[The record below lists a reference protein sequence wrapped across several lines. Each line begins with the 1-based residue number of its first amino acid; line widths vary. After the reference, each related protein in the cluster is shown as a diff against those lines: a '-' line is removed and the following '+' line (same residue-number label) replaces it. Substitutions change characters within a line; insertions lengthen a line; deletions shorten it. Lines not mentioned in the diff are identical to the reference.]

1 MKKVMVVT
9 GASRGIGASIARH
22 AGRAGYS
29 VAINYREQADK
40 AEEVVKAIEA
50 DGGEAK
56 AFQADV
62 SIEEDVVRLFNEVDE
77 ALGPVTALANNAG
90 IMIVDRVEDM
100 KADEL
105 NRLWSVNITGSF
117 LCAREAI
124 KRMSTKHGGKGGVIV
139 NLSSIAGKK
148 GGRGER
154 VHYAASK
161 GAINTMTLGLSTEVA
176 GEGIRVNAA
185 LPGLVDTDM
194 HEPWGGKKRIDTIGP
209 TIPIGRAGVPDDV
222 GAAVVW
228 LMSDEAG
235 FITGELLE
243 IGGGS

>member
-9 GASRGIGASIARH
+9 GASRSIGASIARH
-22 AGRAGYS
+22 AGKAGYS
-29 VAINYREQADK
+29 VAVHYREKSDK
-40 AEEVVKAIEA
+40 ADQVAAAIEA
-50 DGGEAK
+50 DGAEAK
-56 AFQADV
+56 TFQADV
-62 SIEEDVVRLFNEVDE
+62 SNEDDVVRLFNEVDE
-77 ALGPVTALANNAG
+77 ALGPVTHLANNAG

-117 LCAREAI
+117 LCAREVI
-124 KRMSTKHGGKGGVIV
+124 KRMSTKHGGEGGAIV

-161 GAINTMTLGLSTEVA
+161 GAINTMTLGLATEVA
-176 GEGIRVNAA
+176 GEGIRVNAV

-209 TIPIGRAGVPDDV
+209 TIPLGRAGVPDDI

-228 LMSDEAG
+228 LMSDEAS

>member
-1 MKKVMVVT
+1 MKKIMVVT

-22 AGRAGYS
+22 AGKAGYS
-29 VAINYREQADK
+29 VAVNYRDKSDK
-40 AEEVVKAIEA
+40 AEEVATAIEA
-50 DGGEAK
+50 DGAEAK
-56 AFQADV
+56 TFQADV
-62 SIEEDVVRLFNEVDE
+62 SNEDDVVRLFNEVDE
-77 ALGPVTALANNAG
+77 VLGPVTHLANNAG

-105 NRLWSVNITGSF
+105 NRLWSINITGSF
-117 LCAREAI
+117 LCAREAV
-124 KRMSTKHGGKGGVIV
+124 KRMSTKHGGEGGVIV

-161 GAINTMTLGLSTEVA
+161 GAINTMTLGLATEVA
-176 GEGIRVNAA
+176 GEGIRVNAV

-209 TIPIGRAGVPDDV
+209 TIPLGRAGVPDDV
-222 GAAVVW
+222 GAAVIW
-228 LMSDEAG
+228 LMSDEAS

>member
-22 AGRAGYS
+22 AGKAGYS
-29 VAINYREQADK
+29 VAVHYREKSDK
-40 AEEVVKAIEA
+40 ADQVAAAIEA
-50 DGGEAK
+50 DGAEAK
-56 AFQADV
+56 TFQADV
-62 SIEEDVVRLFNEVDE
+62 SNEDDVVRLFNEVDE
-77 ALGPVTALANNAG
+77 ALGPVTHLANNAG

-117 LCAREAI
+117 LCAREVI
-124 KRMSTKHGGKGGVIV
+124 KRMSTKHGGEGGAIV

-161 GAINTMTLGLSTEVA
+161 GAINTMTLGLATEVA
-176 GEGIRVNAA
+176 GEGIRVNAV

-209 TIPIGRAGVPDDV
+209 TIPLGRAGVPDDI

-228 LMSDEAG
+228 LMSDEAS

>member
-29 VAINYREQADK
+29 VAVNYREQADK
-40 AEEVVKAIEA
+40 AEDVVKAIEA